1 MKKILMVCLGNI
13 CRSPMAEGLMQEKI
27 DKYKLDAI
35 VDSAGFE
42 PFHKGDSPD
51 HRAQHTMFRHNINI
65 SGQRSR
71 LFNVHDFDK
80 FDQIYVMDRYNFQDI
95 KSVARNAGDLEKVDF
110 LLNSVYPGS
119 NKEVPDPYYS
129 GNEGFENVFN
139 LIDEATEMIAGNI
152 MNEMQKK

>member
-27 DKYKLDAI
+27 DKYKLDAV

-51 HRAQHTMFRHNINI
+51 HRAQHIMFRHNINI

-71 LFNVHDFDK
+71 LFSVHDFDK
-80 FDQIYVMDRYNFQDI
+80 FDYIYVMDRYNYQDI
-95 KSVARNAGDLEKVDF
+95 KSAARNPGDLEKVNF
-110 LLNSVYPGS
+110 LLNSIYPGS
-119 NKEVPDPYYS
+119 DKEVPDPYYG
-129 GNEGFENVFN
+129 GNEGFEKVYQM
-139 LIDEATEMIAGNI
+139 IDEATEIIAQELLDN
-152 MNEMQKK
+152 KSK